1 MARSIYGNLTGRA
14 AAENLRDLRDYN
26 DEMWLKEQKQ
36 KQIDRENRLYVAA
49 MEYPTF
55 ESFWNTV
62 PDFGKRTERIV
73 MLQAFIASEYRL
85 NY

>member
-1 MARSIYGNLTGRA
+1 MARSIYGNLVGRA
-14 AAENLRDLRDYN
+14 AAEDLRDLRDYN

-36 KQIDRENRLYVAA
+36 KQIDRENRLYVSA

-55 ESFWNTV
+55 DSFWDTV
-62 PDFGKRTERIV
+62 PDFGKRSERIV

>member
-1 MARSIYGNLTGRA
+1 MARNIYGNLVGRA
-14 AAENLRDLRDYN
+14 AAEDLRDLRNYN

-55 ESFWNTV
+55 GSFWETV
-62 PDFGKRTERIV
+62 PDFGKRSERIN
-73 MLQAFIASEYRL
+73 MLQAFIASEFRL

>member
-1 MARSIYGNLTGRA
+1 MARSINGNLLGRA
-14 AAENLRDLRDYN
+14 AAEDLRDLRDYN

-49 MEYPTF
+49 MAYPTF
-55 ESFWNTV
+55 DAFWDTV
-62 PDFGKRTERIV
+62 PDFGKRSERINL
-73 MLQAFIASEYRL
+73 LQAFLASEYRL